1 MSKYKNIIIYGTGGL
16 GRGIVD
22 LIHSINKHSS
32 NKWNIFG
39 FVDDNERRKEINGL
53 KVLGGLNYLLDF
65 QKDINVVLAFG
76 SPKVKEKISKKLST
90 NTHIRFPNLIHPSVE
105 FSSYNTI
112 GRGNV
117 ISKGVSLST
126 NIVIGDFNLIHYN
139 CSIGH
144 DVSMGDYNSIFPL
157 TALSGYVSLENS
169 IEVGTN
175 SAIIPSMTI
184 GNHAVIGAGSTVIQ
198 HVRENTTVV
207 GVPGRVIK

>member
-1 MSKYKNIIIYGTGGL
+1 
-16 GRGIVD
+16 
-22 LIHSINKHSS
+22 
-32 NKWNIFG
+32 
-39 FVDDNERRKEINGL
+39 
-53 KVLGGLNYLLDF
+53 
-65 QKDINVVLAFG
+65 
-76 SPKVKEKISKKLST
+76 
-90 NTHIRFPNLIHPSVE
+90 
-105 FSSYNTI
+105 

-117 ISKGVSLST
+117 VGKGVFVCTL
-126 NIVIGDFNLIHYN
+126 IVVGDFSLIHCN

-157 TALSGYVSLENS
+157 PARSGYVSLENS

-175 SAIIPSMTI
+175 SARIPSMTI